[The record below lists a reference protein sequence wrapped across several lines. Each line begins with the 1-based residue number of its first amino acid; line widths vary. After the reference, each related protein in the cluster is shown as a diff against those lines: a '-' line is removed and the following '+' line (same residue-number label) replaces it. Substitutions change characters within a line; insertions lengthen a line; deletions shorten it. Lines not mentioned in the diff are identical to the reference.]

1 MKIPEIWTPA
11 VWSRATASTLP
22 GVDSDGRRMTSVA
35 TSHYADYVG
44 DGRWVVDWLP
54 GRQFEAKAAKVAMY
68 IASAPGWP
76 EVERWAPVLG
86 LTPAEARQF
95 VAEEAVR

>member
-1 MKIPEIWTPA
+1 MKIPETWTPDLWA
-11 VWSRATASTLP
+11 RAASPTLP
-22 GVDSDGRRMTSVA
+22 EIREVKGHLVSDG
-35 TSHYADYVG
+35 TSHHADYVG

-54 GRQFEAKAAKVAMY
+54 GRQFEAKAAKTAMY

-86 LTPAEARQF
+86 LTPAEARAF
-95 VAEEAVR
+95 VAGEAVR